1 MENYFQL
8 VKAAKHG
15 DTDAFATLYS
25 TVYQDM
31 YRFALY
37 ILRHPAD
44 AEDAV
49 SETVVEAFAG
59 IKKLRMEEAFRSW
72 VFKILS
78 NRCKSKLREYSKKTE
93 ELTEEILEQENCKK
107 EGPEEAALCR
117 QLFFTLPEEERLIIG
132 LHLFCGYKS
141 REIAEIL
148 HMNENT
154 LRSKES
160 RAIQKLG
167 DKLKEPCGKP

>member
-1 MENYFQL
+1 MDNYHQL
-8 VKAAKHG
+8 VRAAKHG
-15 DTDAFATLYS
+15 DTDAFATLYG

-37 ILRHPAD
+37 TLCHPAD

-49 SETVVEAFAG
+49 SETVMEAFAG
-59 IKKLRMEEAFRSW
+59 IKKLRTEESFRSW
-72 VFKILS
+72 IFKILS
-78 NRCKSKLREYSKKTE
+78 NRCKAKLREYCKKTE
-93 ELTEEILEQENCKK
+93 ELTEEILEQENCRG

-117 QLFFTLPEEERLIIG
+117 ELFFTLPEEDRMIIG

-154 LRSKES
+154 LRSKEN
-160 RAIQKLG
+160 RAIKKLG
-167 DKLKEPCGKP
+167 EKLKL

>member
-1 MENYFQL
+1 MDHDLQL
-8 VKAAKHG
+8 VRAAKRG
-15 DTDAFATLYS
+15 DTDAFAKLYG

-37 ILRHPAD
+37 ILCHPAD

-49 SETVVEAFAG
+49 SETVVEAFVG
-59 IKKLRMEEAFRSW
+59 LKKLKADELFKNGI
-72 VFKILS
+72 FKILS
-78 NRCKSKLREYSKKTE
+78 NRCKAKLREYCKKNE
-93 ELTEEILEQENCKK
+93 ELTQEILEGANCRE

-117 QLFFTLPEEERLIIG
+117 EMFFSLDQEERMIVG

-141 REIAEIL
+141 REIAELL

-160 RAIQKLG
+160 RAIRKLG
-167 DKLKEPCGKP
+167 QNIQT

>member
-1 MENYFQL
+1 MDHDLQL
-8 VKAAKHG
+8 VRAAKRG
-15 DTDAFATLYS
+15 DTDAFAKLYG

-37 ILRHPAD
+37 ILCHPAD

-49 SETVVEAFAG
+49 SETVVEAFVG
-59 IKKLRMEEAFRSW
+59 LKKLKADELFKNW
-72 VFKILS
+72 IFKILS
-78 NRCKSKLREYSKKTE
+78 NRCKAKLREYCKKNE
-93 ELTEEILEQENCKK
+93 ELTQEILEGANCRE

-117 QLFFTLPEEERLIIG
+117 EMFFSLDQEERMIVG

-141 REIAEIL
+141 REIAELL

-160 RAIQKLG
+160 RAIRKLG
-167 DKLKEPCGKP
+167 QNIQT